1 MSIHHT
7 LTEQDLVALRE
18 HRIFTMPDG
27 SDRLVPGQV
36 VSFNPDVVLE
46 PYIAMFAGVI
56 FCTMG
61 AFSYTWSH
69 FNPLDMDLKIGRYC
83 SIAGRVNVFPGN
95 HPMQFVTTSSCTG
108 DVELSPFKAAIADFA
123 GADFVP
129 RYPEPDPDRFRA
141 PVIGHDVWIGEA
153 ATLARGITLGH
164 GCVVGA
170 GSIVTKSV
178 PPYAVV
184 AGNPAR
190 IIRMRFPDPIIEG
203 LLASEW
209 WRYAFPAFGAM
220 RIDDPERFL
229 GELGERVAAG
239 SLTPF
244 EGGIAARDLFVS
256 QPTVVNLAQ
265 SRANRALRALG
276 LKRKRFPQDNPTP

>member
-7 LTEQDLVALRE
+7 LTERDLVALRE
-18 HRIFTMPDG
+18 NRIFTMPDG
-27 SDRLVPGQV
+27 SDRLVPGQI

-46 PYIAMFAGVI
+46 KYTAMFAGLI
-56 FCTMG
+56 FCSMG

-69 FNPLDMDLKIGRYC
+69 FNPLDMGLKFGRYC
-83 SIAGRVNVFPGN
+83 SIAGGVTVFPGN
-95 HPMQFVTTSSCTG
+95 HPLSFVTTSSCSG
-108 DVELSPFKAAIADFA
+108 DMELAPFKAALQDFPDA
-123 GADFVP
+123 GFTP
-129 RYPEPDPDRFRA
+129 RYPEPDEARFQA
-141 PVIGHDVWIGEA
+141 PVVGHDVWIGQD

-164 GCVVGA
+164 GCAVGT

-190 IIRMRFPDPIIEG
+190 IIRMRFPDPVIEA

-209 WRYAFPAFGAM
+209 WRYAFPDFAAM
-220 RIDDPERFL
+220 RFDDPERFL

-239 SLTPF
+239 TISPF
-244 EGGIAARDLFVS
+244 EGGIRAADLFVN
-256 QPTVVNLAQ
+256 QPTL
-265 SRANRALRALG
+265 SRKVKTRTSKALRVLG
-276 LKRKRFPQDNPTP
+276 LKRRR